1 MKSTTKQNAA
11 AETKYADV
19 SDFSSLLDKEF
30 KPKTTE
36 ARDAVEAAVRTLAEQ
51 ALVNAVTMSVEYSF
65 DGRKALIDIN
75 AGSQPN
81 PLNSEVLKGFR
92 CPGRAS

>member
-1 MKSTTKQNAA
+1 
-11 AETKYADV
+11 
-19 SDFSSLLDKEF
+19 
-30 KPKTTE
+30 
-36 ARDAVEAAVRTLAEQ
+36 
-51 ALVNAVTMSVEYSF
+51 MSVEYSF

-75 AGSQPN
+75 SGSQPN